1 MVVLLI
7 RPTLSCVTGDV
18 TALLVVR
25 TLDQPSSTLGDA
37 TTNDDVI
44 DNDNT
49 INVIIVVVVVVVD
62 VVVVV
67 SRRPTD
73 VKRCGTLQP
82 ATHSNRSVLV

>member
-1 MVVLLI
+1 M
-7 RPTLSCVTGDV
+7 GDV
-18 TALLVVR
+18 TALLVVP

-49 INVIIVVVVVVVD
+49 INVIIVVVVVVD

-73 VKRCGTLQP
+73 VNRCGTLQP
-82 ATHSNRSVLV
+82 ATHTNRSVLV